1 MAKYKVGDQVI
12 IKSIEWYNEN
22 KNAVQEVVS
31 KDRITFVHDMLT
43 YCGKNATIVNVTNQG
58 DYQLDID
65 EGSWGWSDFMLLD
78 YTKEYKVGDMVRI
91 KSLEWYNKN
100 KDPHQNIQVTGELTF
115 LSSMSKYCGKVAR
128 VTHKTACSY
137 RINIDNG
144 LLYWSSYMFEDIKS
158 EKTEEVKLI
167 NADEITEPLDLP
179 LGTIFKYKGK
189 LGKVVMDGE
198 NTCRGCILNGLGDCT
213 NLLACV
219 EERREDNNSVIFTSY
234 SPSEE
239 PEWAEAEEIK
249 EEIPVT
255 NTGTPKIKTGI
266 SVIIEERLRQLTT
279 KGYDNAHDDAHDKG
293 ELSKAAALFAWPAL
307 SDYVFKHEWP
317 EGKLFYHPKEPAM
330 TIDDTIKELGKAGAL
345 ITAEIDRLYRLKI
358 KRSLP

>member
-12 IKSIEWYNEN
+12 VKSIEWYNEN
-22 KNAVQEVVS
+22 KNAVQEVIE
-31 KDRITFVHDMLT
+31 DENRNTFVSSMLI

-78 YTKEYKVGDMVRI
+78 YTKEYKVGDIVRI
-91 KSLEWYNKN
+91 KSLEWYNKT

-158 EKTEEVKLI
+158 E
-167 NADEITEPLDLP
+167 
-179 LGTIFKYKGK
+179 
-189 LGKVVMDGE
+189 
-198 NTCRGCILNGLGDCT
+198 
-213 NLLACV
+213 
-219 EERREDNNSVIFTSY
+219 
-234 SPSEE
+234 E

-279 KGYDNAHDDAHDKG
+279 KGYDNAHDDAHNKG
-293 ELSKAAALFAWPAL
+293 ELARAAALFAWPAL